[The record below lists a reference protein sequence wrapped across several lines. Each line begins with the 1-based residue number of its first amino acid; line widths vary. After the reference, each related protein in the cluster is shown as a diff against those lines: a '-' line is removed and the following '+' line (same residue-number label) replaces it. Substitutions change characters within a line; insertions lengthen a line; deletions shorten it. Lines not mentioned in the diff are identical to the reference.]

1 MSQNRDLGGEREK
14 TPAEEKRHTDRLRK
28 SVRVRKTEEKL
39 GRRRK
44 GW

>member
-1 MSQNRDLGGEREK
+1 M
-14 TPAEEKRHTDRLRK
+14 TPAEEKRHTNRPRK

-44 GW
+44 DW